1 MEINQQMLDAL
12 LSLSDK
18 DLQEKIRMIAV
29 SLGLNSAIANI
40 QTRDA
45 AKLRTAL
52 SGAGVDELNRMLSG
66 LDGKEAIDILKS
78 MENSGDGKR

>member
-18 DLQEKIRMIAV
+18 ELQEKIRMIAV
-29 SLGLNSAIANI
+29 SLGLNSTITNM

-52 SGAGVDELNRMLSG
+52 SGAGVEELNRMLASF
-66 LDGKEAIDILKS
+66 DGKEAIDILKS
-78 MENSGDGKR
+78 MENGGDSKR